1 MVKCIQWGTRDMNQ
15 EQKERKTAKLLEQLQ
30 IIVWKL
36 ERLQSEELK

>member
-1 MVKCIQWGTRDMNQ
+1 MNQ

-30 IIVWKL
+30 IIIWKL

>member
-1 MVKCIQWGTRDMNQ
+1 MNQ